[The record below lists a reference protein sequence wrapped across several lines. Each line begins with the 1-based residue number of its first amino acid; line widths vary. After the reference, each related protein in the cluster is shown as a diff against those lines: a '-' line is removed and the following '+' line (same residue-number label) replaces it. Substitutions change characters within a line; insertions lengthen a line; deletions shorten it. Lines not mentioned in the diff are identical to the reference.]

1 MSRVADETE
10 AGKGRPTPSRREAEA
25 ARKKQMKTPM
35 TRKEQAKRDRAAREE
50 IRLKQRDALKSGD
63 ERYLPAREQGPV
75 RRFTRDYVDRRRNFA
90 EYLLPFLVVLLVLF
104 AVAGSISSNASA
116 VLTAFVYPFLIVGTV
131 LDEIIM
137 VRGLKKQL
145 KERFGPDNVKGSTTY
160 AVLRSTQLR
169 RFRLPKPQVKRGEV
183 LSGTYR

>member
-1 MSRVADETE
+1 MVDETE
-10 AGKGRPTPSRREAEA
+10 AGKGRPTPSRKEAEA

-104 AVAGSISSNASA
+104 AITGSISDRASA
-116 VLTAFVYPFLIVGTV
+116 ILTAFVYPFLIIGTL
-131 LDEIIM
+131 LDEVVM
-137 VRGLKKQL
+137 VRGLKKEL
-145 KERFGPDNVKGSTTY
+145 RARFGDENVKGSTMY

-169 RFRLPKPQVKRGEV
+169 RFRLPKPQVKRGET
-183 LSGTYR
+183 LGATYR

>member
-1 MSRVADETE
+1 MADETE

-90 EYLLPFLVVLLVLF
+90 EYLLPFLVILLVLF
-104 AVAGSISSNASA
+104 AVAGSISDNASA

-131 LDEIIM
+131 LDEVIM

-183 LSGTYR
+183 LSATYR